1 MLTLLRSLSLTRV
14 QSVEASATNQAV
26 NTSTRT
32 RHQPWSIWPAI
43 GGQVSGLDQL
53 LHHPRFLAGGG
64 KAFVHGGE

>member
-43 GGQVSGLDQL
+43 GGKVSGLDQL
-53 LHHPRFLAGGG
+53 HRQPRFLAGGG
-64 KAFVHGGE
+64 KALVHGGE